1 MTPES
6 MPTDASARIVSVQTG
21 RVAPLGP
28 RRVPSGFVKHGVNG
42 PVHAGTFGLEGDE
55 QADLTV
61 HGGPDKAVYG
71 YALSS
76 YSIWLRDFSQHGAL
90 LIPGG
95 LGENVTIEGL
105 DETTVCI
112 GDIVRVGTVVLQVS
126 QPRQPCFKFALRF
139 NDKHLPRAMM
149 RNGLCGWYYRV
160 LEPGTLGAG
169 DAMTLQA
176 RPNPGWPVAR
186 FHRLTPVSR
195 RRRMTWPNSPRLKGS
210 PRIGVRPPAG
220 RMPARHL
227 ELAAGME
234 AIHGRS
240 NHGFIA

>member
-6 MPTDASARIVSVQTG
+6 MPREATARIVSVQAG

-28 RRVPSGFVKHGVNG
+28 KGVPSGFVKHVVNG
-42 PVHAGTFGLEGDE
+42 PVHAGKLGLEGDE

-76 YSIWLRDFSQHGAL
+76 YSGWLRDFPQHGAL
-90 LIPGG
+90 LTPGG
-95 LGENVTIEGL
+95 LGENLTIEQL

-112 GDIVRVGTVVLQVS
+112 GDIVRVGTTALQVS
-126 QPRQPCFKFALRF
+126 QSRQPCFKFALRF

-160 LEPGTLGAG
+160 LEPGMLSAG
-169 DAMTLQA
+169 DTMTLQS
-176 RPNPGWPVAR
+176 RPNPNWSIAR
-186 FHRLTPVSR
+186 FHRLIAG
-195 RRRMTWPNSPRLKGS
+195 L
-210 PRIGVRPPAG
+210 PAALG
-220 RMPARHL
+220 DMAELTKL
-227 ELAAGME
+227 EGLAAHWRE
-234 AIHGRS
+234 AARQAVS
-240 NHGFIA
+240 VP

>member
-6 MPTDASARIVSVQTG
+6 MPTDATARIVSVQAG
-21 RVAPLGP
+21 VVAPLGP
-28 RRVPSGFVKHGVNG
+28 QGVPSGFVKHVVNG
-42 PVHAGTFGLEGDE
+42 PVHAGKLGLEGDE

-76 YSIWLRDFSQHGAL
+76 YPVWLRDFPQHGAL
-90 LIPGG
+90 LTPGG
-95 LGENVTIEGL
+95 LGENLTIEQL

-112 GDIVRVGTVVLQVS
+112 GDIVRVGTTALQVS
-126 QPRQPCFKFALRF
+126 QSRQPCFKFALRF

-160 LEPGTLGAG
+160 LEPGMLGAG

-176 RPNPGWPVAR
+176 RPNPNWSIAR
-186 FHRLTPVSR
+186 FHRLIAGLPA
-195 RRRMTWPNSPRLKGS
+195 
-210 PRIGVRPPAG
+210 PPGDMAELTK
-220 RMPARHL
+220 L
-227 ELAAGME
+227 EGLAAHWRE
-234 AIHGRS
+234 AARQAVSGP
-240 NHGFIA
+240 